1 MVEHELFH
9 VHINFEQENNFEGW
23 IFLCLFLFEHAYE
36 VNKVLSIS
44 VSANDMIENRWNIY
58 MMEENPRLLR
68 VVSASKHIRE
78 RNYKSVMVINLSSGL
93 KI

>member
-44 VSANDMIENRWNIY
+44 VSANDMIENR
-58 MMEENPRLLR
+58 
-68 VVSASKHIRE
+68 
-78 RNYKSVMVINLSSGL
+78 
-93 KI
+93 